1 MWNTQSRSVR
11 VHELSQKFCQQPFYS
26 KSGENWKVVMGSED
40 MVPSR
45 TISPSRR
52 TFEFYTDNNFC
63 TSLFKCFELE
73 KRSGGGGFW
82 ASRLLACVS
91 AHSRRT
97 DPDRDSVQRPS
108 LWAGSSFIA
117 SSDARSTN
125 FLITLRSAARSASSA
140 RNQTER
146 SDYNAITKGWNTRQ
160 ANKEYCPHVRQ
171 NLEDCKE
178 PLTWPGSDQSAVSV
192 QFSAEG
198 EEEPKNSGVMNKCK
212 CSLNVNIWTEF

>member
-1 MWNTQSRSVR
+1 MSSVKSSFNSPFIQR
-11 VHELSQKFCQQPFYS
+11 VVKTGKWWWDQKIWFHPEPSVLPEEPSNSITFLQPCLNVF
-26 KSGENWKVVMGSED
+26 NW
-40 MVPSR
+40 
-45 TISPSRR
+45 RR
-52 TFEFYTDNNFC
+52 
-63 TSLFKCFELE
+63 
-73 KRSGGGGFW
+73 FW

-117 SSDARSTN
+117 CSDARSIN

-140 RNQTER
+140 RNQTDR
-146 SDYNAITKGWNTRQ
+146 SDYNAITKGWNTPQ

-171 NLEDCKE
+171 NLEDCEE

-198 EEEPKNSGVMNKCK
+198 EEEPKNSGVMNELK